1 MKKYVLSF
9 LKKGLMAS
17 VGGPVVLAI
26 VYGILG
32 SVGAIESLSPGEVC
46 AGFLTITL
54 MAFIAAGIPVVYE
67 IEQLPLFWAIL
78 LHGAALYL
86 DYILIYLLNG
96 WLKSELTAV
105 LIFTAVFIAGYAVI
119 WLIVYLT
126 TKKVTGRLNKKIQ
139 ER

>member
-9 LKKGLMAS
+9 LKRGLMAS

-26 VYGILG
+26 VFGILG
-32 SVGAIESLSPGEVC
+32 SVGTIESLSPSEVC
-46 AGFLTITL
+46 MGILTVSL

-86 DYILIYLLNG
+86 DYLLIYLLNG
-96 WLKSELTAV
+96 WLKSELTAF
-105 LIFTAVFIAGYAVI
+105 LIFTAVFIAGYTVI
-119 WLIVYLT
+119 WLIIYTSV
-126 TKKVTGRLNKKIQ
+126 KKATANLNKKIHA
-139 ER
+139 R

>member
-32 SVGAIESLSPGEVC
+32 SVGTIESLSPGEVC
-46 AGFLTITL
+46 TGFLTITL

-78 LHGAALYL
+78 LHGATLYL